1 MRFGIPVLLALTLV
15 TPLSVAVA
23 QTTGTAVTQAF
34 DHYEA
39 IRVLL
44 ADDKL
49 EMVSTHAKALAP
61 LAGQIAGKDTQAA
74 VEQMAAAKTLDSARD
89 QFVVVSSGLVPK
101 FIDAKL
107 PGVHAFM
114 CPMKTN
120 ATWAQ
125 RTANLQNPYFGKAML
140 TCGSE
145 ITATK

>member
-1 MRFGIPVLLALTLV
+1 MRYSVPVLLALTLV
-15 TPLSVAVA
+15 MPLPAAAA
-23 QTTGTAVTQAF
+23 QATGTAVTQAF

-49 EMVSTHAKALAP
+49 EMIGTHAKALAP

-74 VEQMAAAKTLDSARD
+74 VERMGAAKTLDSARD

-114 CPMKTN
+114 CPMKAN

-125 RTANLQNPYFGKAML
+125 RTATLQNPYFGKAML

-145 ITATK
+145 ITGTK